1 MNELTRRWLHWRHRH
16 SPWHA
21 LLEPYAGSDWVAL
34 DLESTGLDP
43 RRDEIISIAAIP
55 LTRARINLS
64 QRFECLVA
72 PGRDFDIGSIRHHR
86 IRPSELAAALPPRV
100 AVERLLRWL
109 GNRPLLGYHIDFDC
123 ALLDRHVPA
132 ITGFRLPNRRID
144 LMSAWAARE
153 RLARPTGDLDLRFE
167 RILGELGVPAL
178 ARHTALGDALCT
190 ALAWC
195 ALKAKTSASN
205 HRRERRGCRP
215 GPSE

>member
-1 MNELTRRWLHWRHRH
+1 MNALTRRWLHWRHRH
-16 SPWHA
+16 SPWRA
-21 LLEPYAGSDWVAL
+21 LLALYAGDDCVAF

-55 LTRARINLS
+55 LRQGRVCLS

-72 PGRDFDIGSIRHHR
+72 PGREFDIRSIRHHR
-86 IRPSELAAALPPRV
+86 IRPSELETALPPRA
-100 AVERLLRWL
+100 AVEQLLRWL

-144 LMSAWAARE
+144 LMRAWAARE

-167 RILGELGVPAL
+167 YILGELAVPSL
-178 ARHTALGDALCT
+178 ARHSALGDALCT

-195 ALKAKTSASN
+195 ALQSKGKRIDTSA
-205 HRRERRGCRP
+205 RA
-215 GPSE
+215 